1 MNKNYTIK
9 GINHKKSQLKTLLIR
24 SIPLVIFF
32 FTIAKSH
39 AQIPIDNSVEL
50 KYVST
55 QIKASSIITLQKF
68 DSAFAKSM
76 YTDTI
81 VTKPELFAKLWN
93 TYKDVTYSK
102 DPKVLDIRY
111 KVTLYFSVYTPPVY
125 LYIDGFFNT
134 VDDKGIILKG
144 PFLKTLHHM
153 VDAIMYKKKL

>member
-1 MNKNYTIK
+1 MNKNYIMK
-9 GINHKKSQLKTLLIR
+9 GINHKKIQLKTLLIR
-24 SIPLVIFF
+24 CIPIIVFF

-39 AQIPIDNSVEL
+39 AQIPTDNSIEL

-55 QIKASSIITLQKF
+55 QIKARYIITPQKF

-76 YTDTI
+76 YTDTVI
-81 VTKPELFAKLWN
+81 TKPELFAKLWN
-93 TYKDVTYSK
+93 TYKDVAYSQA
-102 DPKVLDIRY
+102 PKVLDIRY

-125 LYIDGFFNT
+125 LFMDGFFNT

-144 PFLKTLHHM
+144 PFLKTLQHM